1 MYHSINLEIIYLSCP
16 IFKFNDYKKKQER
29 SLLVTN
35 LAVYNVKGTDVKRR
49 IEVQKIKGIS
59 FSKIGTEFILHI
71 PSEYDYRYASSD
83 LRDRIIYS
91 ILKAYW
97 KVTGEK
103 LPIYYRE
110 EISLVMYA
118 MTKEDK
124 RRLGPKDIKGKY
136 VLHNDESYQ
145 EYLQGQEEEKEI
157 VRKTTRTLFARNFE
171 E

>member
-1 MYHSINLEIIYLSCP
+1 MAVFTPPTIQFKRSITAGNKP
-16 IFKFNDYKKKQER
+16 TTAD
-29 SLLVTN
+29 LLVGEI
-35 LAVYNVKGTDVKRR
+35 AVN
-49 IEVQKIKGIS
+49 
-59 FSKIGTEFILHI
+59 
-71 PSEYDYRYASSD
+71 

-110 EISLVMYA
+110 EISLVIYA

-124 RRLGPKDIKGKY
+124 KKLGPKDIKGKY

-145 EYLQGQEEEKEI
+145 
-157 VRKTTRTLFARNFE
+157 
-171 E
+171 